1 MAATLV
7 VTMPVESQSQNS
19 KLDKLI
25 TIPAKE
31 IAVESLLQMLIRNTG
46 MQFSYNSH
54 KVKNIPRLRVVKH
67 TLTAA
72 QWLRVLK
79 ETTKIDYKILGD
91 HIIFTESKRHVV
103 SLAAVGEPTRKNKTK
118 TTSSALRASAKFDAR
133 AKAQQ
138 ANLPATDTTKHGQA
152 MTAADGKNMQEAV
165 QQPILDTA
173 KSLSENAN
181 NGGNTVDTSTT
192 TEAKIN
198 SDYPQAVKNERIT
211 KEKNDAMLQKLTK
224 FDVGPQGLGIGLE
237 RKLTNKVIVDISAG
251 LGGNYLLTPGRLKY
265 RFSRYD
271 FGTYVSV
278 TSRWYYNGTRKRKD
292 ESEYTGNSGNYL
304 GARVKYVHDLTKVK
318 DYGSVMLFNI
328 HYGIQRMLAD
338 RVLINGHIGP
348 GYAITTHSRTEP
360 LLVPNG
366 YYGKAFYPS
375 LDIKLSY
382 ILNRR
387 RNK

>member
-1 MAATLV
+1 MAVTCI
-7 VTMPVESQSQNS
+7 VTMPMSLQSQNS

-25 TIPAKE
+25 TIPANE
-31 IAVESLLQMLIRNTG
+31 IAVESLLQILIRNTG

-54 KVKNIPRLRVVKH
+54 KIKNIPRLRVVKH
-67 TLTAA
+67 TLTAT

-91 HIIFTESKRHVV
+91 HIIFTESKKQPV
-103 SLAAVGEPTRKNKTK
+103 SLAAGEPSLKTK
-118 TTSSALRASAKFDAR
+118 TKVIAPAVHATAKVDV
-133 AKAQQ
+133 KIKPQQ
-138 ANLPATDTTKHGQA
+138 ANLPAIDIATEEPAITFPDS
-152 MTAADGKNMQEAV
+152 KNMQDST
-165 QQPILDTA
+165 QLQTA
-173 KSLSENAN
+173 DLSMSLKASDNKRGDSIN
-181 NGGNTVDTSTT
+181 TSTT
-192 TEAKIN
+192 ANAKISGN
-198 SDYPQAVKNERIT
+198 YPQALTNERTT
-211 KEKNDAMLQKLTK
+211 KEKNKAMLQKLTK

-237 RKLTNKVIVDISAG
+237 RKLANKVVVDISAG
-251 LGGNYLLTPGRLKY
+251 LGGNYLLTPGHLKY
-265 RFSRYD
+265 RFSMYH

-292 ESEYTGNSGNYL
+292 ENEYTGNSGNYL
-304 GARVKYVHDLTKVK
+304 GARVKYVHDLTKIK

-338 RVLINGHIGP
+338 RVLINGHVGP
-348 GYAITTHSRTEP
+348 GYAITTHNRTEP

-366 YYGKAFYPS
+366 YYGEAFYPS

-382 ILNRR
+382 ILNRH